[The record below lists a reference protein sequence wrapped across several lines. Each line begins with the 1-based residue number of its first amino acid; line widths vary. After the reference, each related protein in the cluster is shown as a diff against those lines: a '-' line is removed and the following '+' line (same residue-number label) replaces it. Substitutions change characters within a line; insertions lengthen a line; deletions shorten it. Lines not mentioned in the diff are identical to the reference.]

1 MCKLTAPPDG
11 PPPPR
16 ASAIAALCLVS
27 AAHAYSLAA
36 FFSYAGFLAVDLH
49 WAGDL
54 DHSGVAVGMLGT
66 ALPLARIPFSMPWGM
81 AVDRFGRRPCL
92 IATALSLAA
101 GQLLFPFQ
109 RHWAGALAV
118 RFVLL
123 GAGNGWPTIMGVIC
137 SELGGAAR
145 QTQIIGYVIGAGGV
159 INLIGPGLG
168 GLTYR
173 LFGATFPALLPC
185 LLGAALSLTAALA
198 TWLRLPET
206 RPPPAARAPAKA
218 TLARRASA
226 DTLAVAAA
234 EDDGADCDDADSSAA
249 TSATTTASASAPP
262 TATSPAPA
270 EAEAVVPLS
279 TAMRV
284 YPLPLLVLLRCVLGF
299 YGFCLLALVPLWG
312 IASRE
317 AGGLALDNRGIGGL
331 LSLAAAGGLL
341 WSTLGMARAVRRLG
355 HRRMLISSS
364 LLQLLVVPNLPRLQ
378 GAPFALIALAQTLIQ
393 CANATSFS
401 CTIAAVNNVCARHP
415 RRRGAVNGVMVTGES
430 IAKAMGPGLGGPL
443 YAFVI
448 SKDLPAGWPNGSI
461 LYFSGLGAV
470 IAFVLTCA
478 VLLPR
483 SVDAPFAPE
492 VAAAAAKGAATD
504 DAAALEAGEEGREGQ
519 PAPRGQAKS
528 RIWTAKAAPDEVPL
542 WVAPAGGDG
551 AHAAIEMRGAEC
563 CSTSGGVASR
573 EVGAR

>member
-1 MCKLTAPPDG
+1 MCKGAAVT

-54 DHSGVAVGMLGT
+54 DHSGAAVGMLGT
-66 ALPLARIPFSMPWGM
+66 ALPLARIPFSMPWGY

-101 GQLLFPFQ
+101 GQMLFPFMT
-109 RHWAGALAV
+109 HWAGALAV

-168 GLTYR
+168 GFTYR
-173 LFGATFPALLPC
+173 MFGATFPALLPC
-185 LLGAALSLTAALA
+185 LLGAVLSLTAALA

-206 RPPPAARAPAKA
+206 RPPPAAASTPANA
-218 TLARRASA
+218 TLPRRASA

-234 EDDGADCDDADSSAA
+234 ADPQDGDDADHGGG
-249 TSATTTASASAPP
+249 TSATRAPAATTTTAA
-262 TATSPAPA
+262 TAAASPAEAKA
-270 EAEAVVPLS
+270 EAEAFVPLS
-279 TAMRV
+279 TALRV

-331 LSLAAAGGLL
+331 LSLAAGGGLL
-341 WSTLGMARAVRRLG
+341 WSTLGMARAVKRLG
-355 HRRMLISSS
+355 NRRMLISSS
-364 LLQLLVVPNLPRLQ
+364 LMQLLLVPNLPRMQ
-378 GAPFALIALAQTLIQ
+378 GAPFALVALAQTLIQ

-401 CTIAAVNNVCARHP
+401 CTIAAVNNVCARYP

-430 IAKAMGPGLGGPL
+430 IAKALGPGLGGPL
-443 YAFVI
+443 YAFAI
-448 SKDLPAGWPNGSI
+448 SKALPAGWPNGSI
-461 LYFSGLGAV
+461 LYFTGLGAV

-478 VLLPR
+478 LLLPPG
-483 SVDAPFAPE
+483 VDAPFAPE
-492 VAAAAAKGAATD
+492 ATAAAKGAVD
-504 DAAALEAGEEGREGQ
+504 DGAALVTGEDVRDGQ
-519 PAPRGQAKS
+519 TQPS
-528 RIWTAKAAPDEVPL
+528 SIWRAKAAPDEVPP
-542 WVAPAGGDG
+542 WVAPAGGVG
-551 AHAAIEMRGAEC
+551 TLPAHAVIEMRSAEC
-563 CSTSGGVASR
+563 STSR
-573 EVGAR
+573 EVGVR